1 MNNITHTQEQ
11 MIEFYKN
18 VPSDI
23 RELLLDDNF
32 GPAIQLIGRENGL
45 TPIQSLD
52 TEDVVT
58 LVLLGVEPLKQFS
71 SLLQKKLEIPREK
84 IHKITKGIDE
94 EIFSPVK
101 KTLEKL
107 QATEEKTQGEIKIP
121 LKQDRLSLEKTM
133 PENNII
139 SVKTTPTLSVP
150 IPKPVLPSEQL
161 IPIKSVVGAE
171 NMGVG
176 IPVKEEHVFEK
187 KLREVT
193 QSSKTESLTSTEN
206 NTVRKNILSTDIK
219 KFTTPET
226 PNLQE
231 VHSSQAKI
239 DPYREIME
247 K

>member
-23 RELLLDDNF
+23 RELLLDENF

-45 TPIQSLD
+45 TPLQSLN
-52 TEDVVT
+52 TEDVVA
-58 LVLLGVEPLKQFS
+58 LILLGVEPLKQFS
-71 SLLQKKLEIPREK
+71 SLLQKKLEIPREE
-84 IHKITKGIDE
+84 IRKITESIGE
-94 EIFSPVK
+94 EIFSPIK
-101 KTLEKL
+101 KTLEKM
-107 QATEEKTQGEIKIP
+107 QVAEEKTQGEIKIP

-139 SVKTTPTLSVP
+139 SVKTTPTLFVP

-171 NMGVG
+171 NMDVS
-176 IPVKEEHVFEK
+176 IPIKEEHIFEK
-187 KLREVT
+187 KLRETT
-193 QSSKTESLTSTEN
+193 QTSKAGSFTSIEN
-206 NTVRKNILSTDIK
+206 NAVHKNILSTDTK
-219 KFTTPET
+219 KFTISET
-226 PNLQE
+226 QPPQE
-231 VHSSQAKI
+231 VHSNQTKI